1 MSLELVLLVGL
12 PASGKSTFYHERF
25 ADTHVH
31 VSKDLIPRSADKAKR
46 QRRLI
51 EEALAEGRSVVVDNT
66 NASPEERAA
75 AIDLAKAA
83 GARVVAYL
91 FDETVPAC
99 RERNAKREGTVQVP
113 LVGLYATAKR
123 LRKPIADEGIDAIHV
138 VRLGPEGFI
147 VEG

>member
-12 PASGKSTFYHERF
+12 PASGKSTFYRERF
-25 ADTHVH
+25 AHTHAL

-46 QRRLI
+46 QRRSI
-51 EEALAEGRSVVVDNT
+51 EEALIEGRSVVVDNT
-66 NASPEERAA
+66 NASREERAA
-75 AIDLAKAA
+75 AVECAEAA
-83 GARVVAYL
+83 GARVVAYF
-91 FDETVPAC
+91 FDESVAAC
-99 RERNAKREGTVQVP
+99 RDRNAKREGTAQVP

-123 LRKPIADEGIDAIHV
+123 LRRPTADEGVDAVHV